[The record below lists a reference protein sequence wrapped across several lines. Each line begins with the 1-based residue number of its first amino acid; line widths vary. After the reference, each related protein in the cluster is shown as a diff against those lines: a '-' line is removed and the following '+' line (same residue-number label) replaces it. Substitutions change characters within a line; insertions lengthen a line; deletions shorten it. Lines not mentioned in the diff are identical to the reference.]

1 MFFVI
6 ERKIKAMESILFS
19 VEVSRMLWHF
29 FGKTAIVGHIMSNLD
44 AYEGV
49 CMLFREQKGVNDSV
63 CWDLRY
69 LRYLHSHKTS
79 ETRDK

>member
-1 MFFVI
+1 
-6 ERKIKAMESILFS
+6 MESIPFS

-29 FGKTAIVGHIMSNLD
+29 FGKTVIVGHIMSNLD

-49 CMLFREQKGVNDSV
+49 CMLFREQKGMNDSV
-63 CWDLRY
+63 YWDVRY
-69 LRYLHSHKTS
+69 LKYLYSHKTS